1 MKDKAV
7 VVFKMDEILRIKQ
20 IIMDGEEKEALAF
33 LKKIKK
39 VEEAENKGLKA
50 KEGAS
55 LPKLC

>member
-39 VEEAENKGLKA
+39 VE
-50 KEGAS
+50 
-55 LPKLC
+55 

>member
-7 VVFKMDEILRIKQ
+7 VVFEMDEILRIKQ

-33 LKKIKK
+33 LKKIIKK
-39 VEEAENKGLKA
+39 VEEAENKGLNA

-55 LPKLC
+55 LPK